1 MRRYTGRM
9 PARLTAY
16 LPDAAASCLVRSPA
30 PLSLGRAA
38 SCGFRVDHPSISR
51 THAVLTRHKPGWK
64 LEDLGSKNGSFV
76 DEARVDRAELGE
88 QAWFRLGDVF
98 FELATLSDQAADQA
112 EVRMVDKRANS
123 RFLVEAIARQTS
135 LSGLLAQT
143 VRATVELADCDR
155 GFLLL
160 ADKGALSIAS
170 SHGLDRGAL
179 LSRDFQG
186 SVGAVQ
192 RALQA
197 GTPVVVNDALADQR
211 LAARASVV
219 AGGLRTLVCL
229 PLSAGGEILG
239 LVYADSRRVGA
250 LITRM
255 DLDLLRAF
263 AERAALWI
271 AARRGM
277 DELAGLSPAGT
288 PWAEVVQAQQ
298 LAPA

>member
-1 MRRYTGRM
+1 M

-16 LPDAAASCLVRSPA
+16 LPDAAASCLVRSSA
-30 PLSLGRAA
+30 PVGLGRAA
-38 SCGFRVDHPSISR
+38 GSTFCVDHPSISR
-51 THAVLTRHKPGWK
+51 AHAVLTGHGTGWR
-64 LEDLGSKNGSFV
+64 LEDVGSKNGSFV

-88 QAWFRLGDVF
+88 HAWFRLGDVF
-98 FELATLSDQAADQA
+98 FELTTLSDQAADQA
-112 EVRMVDKRANS
+112 EVRMVEKRANS

-160 ADKGALSIAS
+160 ANDGVLSIAS

-179 LSRDFQG
+179 LSREFQG

-197 GTPVVVNDALADQR
+197 GAPVVVNDALADQR
-211 LAARASVV
+211 LSGRASVV

-250 LITRM
+250 MITRM
-255 DLDLLRAF
+255 DLELLCAF
-263 AERAALWI
+263 AERASLWI
-271 AARRGM
+271 AARRGIE
-277 DELAGLSPAGT
+277 ELSTLARIGT